1 MNAVVESVPK
11 FWLQRVLDASPHG
24 MVVYEAIRA
33 DGPES
38 AITDLR
44 LVLANQ
50 AAKADISRHTAQ
62 WLGHTLRDVLPH
74 LVNTSIFSQLVA
86 VLDADTPC
94 QFTFATEDPDNPRWF
109 AVSVTNLDQQGVLS
123 YTDITEKQR
132 LEQQVDDYKHL
143 INNALAG
150 ISHFTSV
157 RDATGKI
164 IDFTYQSYNKAA
176 GAVTGLSAE
185 DVVGKGMLELFPHHG
200 TSGFFDKWVDLVETR
215 SSVRFQDQYQGE
227 GYDFWFDTQAV
238 PWRDGFIRSYIDITP
253 IKQAELAQQKQ
264 AELLNS
270 LLSAAPMAVA
280 QYEAVRDDQQQI
292 VDFACV
298 QANQTAA
305 DVLQYP
311 INQLLGKR
319 MTEINSKVK
328 ESYAYE
334 NYLRVTTS
342 GEPVQFERQLGNQWF
357 LVSMVQFGDGFVSA
371 SLDVTESRLYRQQLE
386 AANQELLHSNDNLQ
400 QFAYVASHDL
410 QEPLRKIRAFG
421 DLIGER
427 YGPEL
432 GDFGRDALQRMQVA
446 ASRMSQLINDLLA
459 YSRITTHRQPFTP
472 VNLELVLDDVLAD
485 LDLRMAETGVV
496 LHRDHLPVVAGDA
509 SQLRQLFQNLLTN
522 ALKFRPLDDPDHIP
536 SIEVRCLRTETDGQG
551 WYDISVIDNGI
562 GFDDK
567 YTDRIF
573 QVFQRLHSQ
582 QVYAGTGVGLAICFR
597 VVDSHGGTI
606 SAHSQPGEGATFLVR
621 LPA

>member
-1 MNAVVESVPK
+1 MNLPVESVPK
-11 FWLQRVLDASPHG
+11 SWLQRVLDASRHG
-24 MVVYEAIRA
+24 MVVYEAVRA

-50 AAKADISRHTAQ
+50 AANADIGQSTAQ
-62 WLGHTLRDVLPH
+62 WPGRTLRDILPH
-74 LVNTSIFSQLVA
+74 LVNTPIFNQLAA
-86 VLDADTPC
+86 VIDSGTPC
-94 QFTFATEDPDNPRWF
+94 QFTFATEDASNPRLF
-109 AVSVTNLDQQGVLS
+109 DVSATNLDQQGVLS

-132 LEQQVDDYKHL
+132 LEQQVDDHKHL
-143 INNALAG
+143 IDNALAG

-176 GAVTGLSAE
+176 GQVTGLSAE
-185 DVVGKGMLELFPHHG
+185 DVVGKGMLELFPRHG
-200 TSGFFDKWVDLVETR
+200 GNGFFDKWVELVEAR
-215 SSVRFQDQYQGE
+215 SSVRFQDRYQGE

-264 AELLNS
+264 AELLNG
-270 LLSAAPMAVA
+270 LLAAAPMSVV
-280 QYEAVRDDQQQI
+280 QYEAVRDEQHQI
-292 VDFACV
+292 VDFTCV
-298 QANQTAA
+298 HANQAA
-305 DVLQYP
+305 AEVLQFS
-311 INQLLGKR
+311 IDQLIGKR
-319 MTEINSKVK
+319 MTDINPQIKG
-328 ESYAYE
+328 SYAYE
-334 NYLRVTTS
+334 HYLRVTTS
-342 GEPVQFERQLGNQWF
+342 GEPVQFERQLGQQWF
-357 LVSMVQFGDGFVSA
+357 LASLVKFGDGFVSA
-371 SLDVTESRLYRQQLE
+371 SIDVTESRLYRQQLE

-421 DLIGER
+421 DLINER
-427 YGPEL
+427 YGTEL
-432 GDFGRDALQRMQVA
+432 GDFGQDALHRMQSA
-446 ASRMSQLINDLLA
+446 AGRMSQLINDLLT

-472 VNLELVLDDVLAD
+472 VNLEQVLDDVLAD

-496 LHRDHLPVVAGDA
+496 LHRDHLPVVAGDE

-522 ALKFRPLDDPDHIP
+522 AIKFQPLDKPEHIP
-536 SIEVRCLRTETDGQG
+536 SVDVRCLRTETDGHG
-551 WYDISVIDNGI
+551 WYEISVIDNGI

-606 SAHSQPGEGATFLVR
+606 SAQSQPDEGATFLVR